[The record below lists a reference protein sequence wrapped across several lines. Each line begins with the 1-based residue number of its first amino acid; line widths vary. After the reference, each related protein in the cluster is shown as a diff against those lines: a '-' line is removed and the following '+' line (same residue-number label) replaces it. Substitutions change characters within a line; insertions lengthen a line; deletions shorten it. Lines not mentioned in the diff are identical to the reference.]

1 LADPNKIAI
10 IPAPKRTT
18 CTFRLAALQGGAARA
33 NPTYPEQDVSELSMW
48 KWVAM
53 AFAIAIG
60 LAGFMALL
68 SPPAKPITL
77 PQSKRAAGTDADV
90 RVGYGSGHMSQTR
103 RRQHK

>member
-1 LADPNKIAI
+1 
-10 IPAPKRTT
+10 
-18 CTFRLAALQGGAARA
+18 
-33 NPTYPEQDVSELSMW
+33 MW

-60 LAGFMALL
+60 LAGFMAVL

-90 RVGYGSGHMSQTR
+90 RRFSPGSQGAALSD
-103 RRQHK
+103 